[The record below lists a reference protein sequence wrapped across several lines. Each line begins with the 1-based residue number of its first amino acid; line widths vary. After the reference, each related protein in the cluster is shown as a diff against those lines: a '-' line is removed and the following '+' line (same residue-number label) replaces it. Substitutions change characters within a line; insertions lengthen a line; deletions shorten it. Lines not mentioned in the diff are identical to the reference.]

1 MTIGQFK
8 RLTDDLSDDIQLYIY
23 VENILHSVCLED
35 SGILTL
41 RDLNDID
48 EDVVALSLSNH
59 RESKSTINLN

>member
-48 EDVVALSLSNH
+48 EDVVALSLSSH